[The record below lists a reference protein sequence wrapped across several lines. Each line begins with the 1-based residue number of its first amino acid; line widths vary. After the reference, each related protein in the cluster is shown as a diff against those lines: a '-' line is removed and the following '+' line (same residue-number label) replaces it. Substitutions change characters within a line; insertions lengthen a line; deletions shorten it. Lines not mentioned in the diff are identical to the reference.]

1 MSRNRFLLIL
11 RALHFGHLVENSND
25 RLFRIQP
32 ILNYFN
38 NKMDDIYYPGKNLSI
53 DESMILWQGRLIFR
67 QYIKGKRHKFGVRLY
82 MLTESS
88 SLNLRMFIYCGQKLT
103 VIQQPHALSHTE
115 EVVMNLM
122 KEKLNIGYSIYMD
135 NFYNSVD
142 LVQKFLFKKTY
153 CTGTLCTNRKK
164 KSKGNN

>member
-11 RALHFGHLVENSND
+11 RALHFGHFVENAND

-38 NKMDDIYYPGKNLSI
+38 NKIDEIYYPGKNLSI
-53 DESMILWQGRLIFR
+53 DESMILWRGRLVFR
-67 QYIKGKRHKFGVRLY
+67 QYIKGKRHKFGIKLY

-88 SLNLRMFIYCGQKLT
+88 GLNLRMFIYCGQKLT
-103 VIQQPHALSHTE
+103 AIQQPYAISHTE
-115 EVVMNLM
+115 NVVMNLM
-122 KEKLNIGYSIYMD
+122 KGKLNNGHSLYMV

-142 LVQKFLFKKTY
+142 LAQKL
-153 CTGTLCTNRKK
+153 LLKK
-164 KSKGNN
+164 KPIAPVHYV